1 MGQFTHN
8 GITYAHDDVIYLCQ
22 AESEHLILSKPF
34 NFNDI
39 TIPTGFIWNGASSP
53 GIPLARYIAPK
64 FYRNIKA
71 SCVHDWLCSLP
82 QTSED
87 RAKADKL
94 YYLLK
99 KYVEK
104 DDSIKCVLGY
114 WGVRLGAFLGIG
126 RNYK

>member
-1 MGQFTHN
+1 MGQFMHN
-8 GITYAHDDVIYLCQ
+8 GITYTYDDVMYLCQ
-22 AESEHLILSKPF
+22 KDSEHLILSKPF
-34 NFNDI
+34 NFSDT
-39 TIPTGFIWNGASSP
+39 TIPAGFIWNGASSP
-53 GIPLARYIAPK
+53 SIPLARYIAPK
-64 FYRNIKA
+64 FYKNIKA

-82 QTSED
+82 NTSED
-87 RAKADKL
+87 RAKADKI

-104 DDSIKCVLGY
+104 DDSIKCVLSY

>member
-1 MGQFTHN
+1 MGQFMHN
-8 GITYAHDDVIYLCQ
+8 GITYTYDDVMYLCQ
-22 AESEHLILSKPF
+22 ADSEHLILSKPF
-34 NFNDI
+34 NFNDT

-64 FYRNIKA
+64 FYKNIKA
-71 SCVHDWLCSLP
+71 SCVHDWLCSLA
-82 QTSED
+82 QNSED
-87 RAKADKL
+87 RAKADKI
-94 YYLLK
+94 YYILK

-104 DDSIKCVLGY
+104 DDSIKCVLSY